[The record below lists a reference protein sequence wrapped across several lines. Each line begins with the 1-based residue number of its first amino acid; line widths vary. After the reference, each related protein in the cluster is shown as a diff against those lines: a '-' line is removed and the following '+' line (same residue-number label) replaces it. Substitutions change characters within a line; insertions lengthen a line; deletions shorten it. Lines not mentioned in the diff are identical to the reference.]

1 MRKNSKIFGLVA
13 CSAVLAGAV
22 AIGASNFSVAS
33 AAAEE
38 GTATTVTF
46 QMRKSAQVKY
56 GESAAIRFSA
66 TVSESYLEGLA
77 ADTVVLKSSIDKMG
91 GSSQQET
98 AEWVV
103 KGNGSTYVSGYQ
115 TNTYYH
121 SISFTDAEIESQIKK
136 AAAVDLTATMWLE
149 DGAGN
154 ALTQKQTVTRSM
166 RAVANA
172 IYDGVDSDKQTELNK
187 YLGTRTSAKETAYAE
202 ISFADSSTTVNK
214 LILPDGVSY
223 DTAYAGANVIADG
236 EIATMYKPTATGTL
250 ALFDDETNNVCNY
263 SFLFASSVIESKEEM
278 TDFIANVGNT
288 GYGTGS
294 DYYAI
299 LTTDIDYEGATL
311 TTTTNSFYGTFD
323 GYGHTI
329 SNFTVGG
336 TGRGLFGN
344 ALAVDSVSKIPA
356 KVCNLALV
364 NATASTGSY
373 GAVITGNCYGTIENV
388 FISGT
393 CTNTSYQGL
402 PCNALGLD
410 AKTGV
415 YGKISNC
422 VFVDTTGIGST
433 SKRQVAVLGGVA
445 VANIEGVTIEN
456 TLVISDGIAVTAQAK
471 IEGLDGTYPD
481 ITSKYE
487 TLTQLSLTN
496 DADKDA
502 LKAQAKALAAHG
514 NGWAYDE
521 TTTILTYN
529 EQYILRIEI
538 PEPVSETLAAQFVEV
553 GDDTVSLSF
562 NKGTATEVLVE
573 GAPVAATQANGNIT
587 FAYATKGRASAV
599 ISTAEGTYTIP
610 FVLADYVIDDI
621 TSLNAM
627 HSKMTINSAGASQ
640 YFVLAE
646 NINYQ
651 NAQFT
656 SGEPTN
662 WHGTFDGYGHCISN
676 MAIKGNSF
684 LCTTLYGKVMDFAMV
699 NVTAT
704 DSGSGGV
711 LCGVV
716 GHATNTY
723 KSTIENVFISGTNTN
738 PTQAG
743 LVAYRILAKSTITN
757 CIVIDNGNLN
767 GTSSTKSLSAIAG
780 IQTSVIPNALNV
792 FTNTIAITDGI
803 ALIDNTTKKDD
814 ITSQFAGV
822 KQYSHANTAAALAS
836 MNGVGDFTYNATTG
850 ELSLMG
856 NVVFTLSLNNN

>member
-22 AIGASNFSVAS
+22 AVGAGNLNVAPV
-33 AAAEE
+33 AADEA
-38 GTATTVTF
+38 TTTVTF
-46 QMRKSAQVKY
+46 QMRESAQVKY
-56 GESAAIRFSA
+56 GDSAAIRFSA
-66 TVSESYLEGLA
+66 TVSESYLAGLE

-149 DGAGN
+149 DGEGN

-187 YLGTRTSAKETAYAE
+187 YLGTRTSVNETVYAE
-202 ISFADSSTTVNK
+202 IAFTSNSTTVNK

-236 EIATMYKPTATGTL
+236 EIAKMYKPAATGTL

-263 SFLFASSVIESKEEM
+263 SVVYASSVIESKEEM
-278 TDFIANVGNT
+278 TDFVANVGKA

-299 LTTDIDYEGATL
+299 LTTDIDYKGETL
-311 TTTTNSFYGTFD
+311 ASNAASFYGTFD
-323 GYGHTI
+323 GNGHTI

-336 TGRGLFGN
+336 GGRGLFGI
-344 ALAVDSVSKIPA
+344 ALAIDNVSKVYS

-364 NATASTGSY
+364 NASSTCQHG
-373 GAVITGNCYGTIENV
+373 GIITGTLYGWVDNV

-393 CTNTSYQGL
+393 RT
-402 PCNALGLD
+402 
-410 AKTGV
+410 TGTYKAMV
-415 YGKISNC
+415 ADNFSSSNGRYGKITNSVIIDNSNLG
-422 VFVDTTGIGST
+422 DT
-433 SKRQVAVLGGVA
+433 SKDRISALGAMKVVDISNFAV
-445 VANIEGVTIEN
+445 EN
-456 TLVISDGIAVTAQAK
+456 TLVLTDGIAVQAR
-471 IEGLDGTYPD
+471 GAVDGYTGAYPD
-481 ITSKYE
+481 ITDKFP
-487 TLTQLSLTN
+487 TVTKLSLTS

-502 LKAQAKALAAHG
+502 LKAQAKALGTHG

-529 EQYILRIEI
+529 GQYILRVEI

-553 GDDTVSLSF
+553 NNNGTVSLSF

-573 GAPVAATQANGNIT
+573 DAPVVATQADGKIT
-587 FAYATKGRASAV
+587 FKYDKVGRASAV
-599 ISTAEGTYTIP
+599 IITADGAYTIP
-610 FVLADYVIDDI
+610 FVLANYVLSEKSDVTAWLANSAVNAANLYTVLADDI
-621 TSLNAM
+621 SFDGATLDN
-627 HSKMTINSAGASQ
+627 TGNSANGS
-640 YFVLAE
+640 YFR
-646 NINYQ
+646 
-651 NAQFT
+651 
-656 SGEPTN
+656 
-662 WHGTFDGYGHCISN
+662 GTFDGYGHTLDDFTMNSWGFFRNIAAS
-676 MAIKGNSF
+676 AVIKD
-684 LCTTLYGKVMDFAMV
+684 LAMTNAV
-699 NVTAT
+699 AQQYTVLF
-704 DSGSGGV
+704 GSSYKGG
-711 LCGVV
+711 
-716 GHATNTY
+716 A
-723 KSTIENVFISGTNTN
+723 TIENVLVHGAGNKSMGLLGGTLGDSTN
-738 PTQAG
+738 
-743 LVAYRILAKSTITN
+743 IKN
-757 CIVIDNGNLN
+757 CIAIDTNA
-767 GTSSTKSLSAIAG
+767 TSLFTLGRIPKTSGG
-780 IQTSVIPNALNV
+780 INVSNTVVVTDSKALYNNSDKV
-792 FTNTIAITDGI
+792 EVEFS
-803 ALIDNTTKKDD
+803 NTTYVSGSNNAKFA
-814 ITSQFAGV
+814 TSQ
-822 KQYSHANTAAALAS
+822 TAAALAS
-836 MNGVGDFTYNATTG
+836 MNNVGDFTYNSTTG